1 MAGSR
6 SVVTATRMS
15 TVDAR
20 ADGNRSAPGA
30 RPPRDRPD
38 QQPTTDAGL
47 DLLATKLTLP
57 RTSLPQVPRP
67 RLFELLNIGTQQLL
81 TLVSAPAGAGK
92 TTLLASW
99 SSSRQPPGPVAWLSL
114 DVGDN
119 EAGRLWEY
127 AVAALCQSGAVPR
140 DSVLRGLAALPG
152 SEKRFLPLLV
162 SGLAQLPTPVVLVLD
177 DLQDITDATLLEG
190 LEFLARHAPPQ
201 LRLVLATRADP
212 PLPLQRLRLSGQ
224 LVQVRAADLAFTVA
238 EVTELLATGEDEPP
252 LSEDDLALLQAR
264 TEGWIAGLRLAAL
277 SLKGQPDPHRFV
289 TEFAGDDKNVADYLT
304 REVLDRQPE
313 ELRGF
318 LLRTC
323 IVDELNGNLA
333 DALTGGHSGESML
346 ARLEQANGFVTTV
359 GSGRSAYRY
368 HHLFA
373 ELLRY
378 ELRREAPTQ
387 VGRLH
392 RRASGWYAA
401 RGLTVHAIQQAL
413 MARDWRNATDLMAKH
428 GPSLVLGG
436 DAAALH
442 ELVGRLPA
450 ELVQPDPELAL
461 LGAADRI
468 LRGDPD
474 AAAAHL
480 VAASQQAELLSEQ
493 RRERYA
499 LLLAIVNTALAWQIG
514 DLDRVLVVGEEA
526 LALLSQVANGA
537 DDAARAVTRSTVGAA
552 ALWGGHLDGAELHLR
567 EGLAVALRVG
577 LASQEVACLSQ
588 LALVHAMRGEL
599 HEALRC
605 ATNAADVAA
614 DQNWS
619 SSVLEAGGDLALAW
633 VHYYRD
639 DLGEASRYA
648 DQAAAASGVGWQ
660 PMTLAVAILRAR
672 LQRARG
678 DLAGSLD
685 TVATV
690 RRELTGCRGS
700 TYLWRWLLL
709 TEAELRSAAGQPQSA
724 CAIRKSLDERG
735 PLAGGEAVVLARLHL
750 VEGDPAGAAATLAS
764 CLDGTAPGGFMMV
777 PAEVSLLDALAS
789 DALGDHDRAA
799 MSLQRALSLAEQGGL
814 RRSFLDAGASARSLL
829 ARYRQRVPTSW
840 SYLDELLHAS
850 AESAQVTVPAPRL
863 IEHLTEREHTVLRYL
878 PSLMTYEEI
887 AGDLYVSLNTVKTHA
902 YGIFR
907 KLGVTG
913 RRQAVRAAR
922 ELHLL

>member
-6 SVVTATRMS
+6 SVATANRVT

-20 ADGNRSAPGA
+20 AGGNRDAHEA
-30 RPPRDRPD
+30 RPPRHRPV
-38 QQPTTDAGL
+38 QGPTTDAGL

-57 RTSLPQVPRP
+57 RTSLPEVRRP
-67 RLFELLNIGTQQLL
+67 RLFDLLTAGTQQLL
-81 TLVSAPAGAGK
+81 TLVSAPAGSGK

-114 DVGDN
+114 DAGDN
-119 EAGRLWEY
+119 EAGRFWAY

-140 DSVLRGLAALPG
+140 DSVLRGLAPLPG
-152 SEKRFLPLLV
+152 SEKRFLPILV
-162 SGLAQLPTPVVLVLD
+162 SGLAELSTPVVLVLD
-177 DLQDITDATLLEG
+177 DLQDITDAAVLQG
-190 LEFLARHAPPQ
+190 LEFLLRHAPPQ
-201 LRLVLATRADP
+201 LRLVLATRVDP
-212 PLPLQRLRLSGQ
+212 VLSLQRLRLSGQ
-224 LVQVRAADLAFTVA
+224 LAQVRAANLAFTVA
-238 EVTELLATGEDEPP
+238 EVAELLATCEDQPP
-252 LSEDDLALLQAR
+252 LSQDDLAMLQAR
-264 TEGWIAGLRLAAL
+264 TEGWAAGLRLAAL

-304 REVLDRQPE
+304 MEVLDRQPKE
-313 ELRGF
+313 MRSF

-323 IVDELNGNLA
+323 IVDELNGDLA
-333 DALTGGHSGESML
+333 DTLTGGHGGESML
-346 ARLEQANGFVTTV
+346 ARLERANGFVTTV

-368 HHLFA
+368 QQLFA

-378 ELRREAPTQ
+378 KLRREAPTQ

-392 RRASGWYAA
+392 RRAAGWYSA
-401 RGLTVHAIQQAL
+401 RGMTVHAIQQAL
-413 MARDWRNATDLMAKH
+413 MAKDWRNAADLMATH

-436 DAAALH
+436 DAATLH

-450 ELVQPDPELAL
+450 ELVRADPELAL

-468 LRGDPD
+468 VRGDPD

-480 VAASQQAELLSEQ
+480 LAASRQAKPLREE
-493 RRERYA
+493 RRGRFA
-499 LLLAIVNTALAWQIG
+499 LLLAILNTALAWQVG
-514 DLDRVLVVGEEA
+514 DLDQVLVAGEEA
-526 LALLSQVANGA
+526 LALHSQVANGA
-537 DDAARAVTRSTVGAA
+537 DDAARAITLSTVGAA
-552 ALWGGHLDGAELHLR
+552 SLWTGHLDGAELHLR
-567 EGLAVALRVG
+567 EGLAVAVRAG
-577 LASQEVACLSQ
+577 LASQRFACLSQ

-599 HEALRC
+599 NEALRC
-605 ATNAADVAA
+605 GTSAAEITA
-614 DQNWS
+614 DQSWA
-619 SSVLEAGGDLALAW
+619 SSVLGAGGHLALAW

-639 DLGEASRYA
+639 DLGEATRYA

-660 PMTLAVAILRAR
+660 PMTLGVAILRAR

-685 TVATV
+685 TVAAV
-690 RRELTGCRGS
+690 RRDLMGCSGS
-700 TYLWRWLLL
+700 PYLWRWLLL
-709 TEAELRSAAGQPQSA
+709 TEAELRSAAGQPQSTS
-724 CAIRKSLDERG
+724 AIRRSLDESG

-750 VEGDPAGAAATLAS
+750 AEGDPAGAAASVAA
-764 CLDGTAPGGFMMV
+764 LDGSAPCGFMMV
-777 PAEVSLLDALAS
+777 PAEVSLLDALTS
-789 DALGDHDRAA
+789 DALADHDRAA
-799 MSLQRALSLAEQGGL
+799 MSLERALRLAEQGGL
-814 RRSFLDAGASARSLL
+814 PRSFLDAGAPARSLL

-850 AESAQVTVPAPRL
+850 AESAQVTVPVPTL

-878 PSLMTYEEI
+878 PSMMTYEEI
-887 AGDLYVSLNTVKTHA
+887 ATDLCVSLNTVKTHA

-913 RRQAVRAAR
+913 RRQAVRTAR